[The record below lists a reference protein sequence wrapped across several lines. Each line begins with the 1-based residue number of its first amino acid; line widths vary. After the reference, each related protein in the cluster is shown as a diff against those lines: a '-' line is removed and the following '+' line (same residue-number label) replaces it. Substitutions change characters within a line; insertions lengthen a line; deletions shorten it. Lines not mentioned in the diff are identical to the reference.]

1 MICKNC
7 GHENTHV
14 LYRAVFPP
22 VPVTFVEA
30 APPSRAPAVYK
41 RWACGKCGRYHFA
54 DGSLYKNPFRAHEED
69 AG

>member
-7 GHENTHV
+7 GYENTRV

-22 VPVTFVEA
+22 VSFTLATDAEAA
-30 APPSRAPAVYK
+30 APPRAPAVYK

-54 DGSLYKNPFRAHEED
+54 DGTLYKNPFRADH
-69 AG
+69 